1 MTEEVKRIKIKI
13 QDLPPLQLPNKD
25 LPYILET
32 NVSNDLWATILLHKH
47 SKKDEVCAYASGT
60 FTLA

>member
-1 MTEEVKRIKIKI
+1 MTEAVKRIKIKI

-32 NVSNDLWATILLHKH
+32 DASNDFWATILLHKH

-60 FTLA
+60 FTPA